1 MRTFE
6 FTVPTRV
13 LLGKEAEDQVAE
25 YISLYGSRVLVHFGG
40 SHIRNSGLLDKI
52 ERILATSGIYYEEL
66 GGVKPN
72 PRLSLVKEGIMKCR
86 EHKLDLILAIGGAS
100 VIDSAKA
107 IGIGVPYDG
116 DVWDFYEG
124 KAEIKESLP
133 VGVVLT
139 VAGAGSEAAEGAV
152 ITNEE
157 GWMKRS
163 VGSYFMRP
171 KFALLN
177 PLLTCSLSAYQ
188 TACGVSDT
196 LSHIMEYYFTAETH
210 TEVSDRMCEGVMNA
224 LIHNG
229 RLAVRSP
236 DNYDVRAEVMWAAV
250 IAQMGFLNCGRNGQ
264 WAAHEIEHEISAIY
278 DVPHGAGMSVV
289 FPAWMEHVKEELPER
304 FLEFAKRVWNIDEEE
319 SYGGQEAVIEQGIE
333 AYRNYLRELGLPLTF
348 GDLGISGNRIEEMAA
363 KAAGTKTL
371 GSSPKLNQDD
381 VIQILYACQ

>member
-52 ERILATSGIYYEEL
+52 ERRLATSGIYYEEL

-177 PLLTCSLSAYQ
+177 PLLTCSLSA
-188 TACGVSDT
+188 
-196 LSHIMEYYFTAETH
+196 
-210 TEVSDRMCEGVMNA
+210 
-224 LIHNG
+224 
-229 RLAVRSP
+229 
-236 DNYDVRAEVMWAAV
+236 
-250 IAQMGFLNCGRNGQ
+250 
-264 WAAHEIEHEISAIY
+264 
-278 DVPHGAGMSVV
+278 
-289 FPAWMEHVKEELPER
+289 
-304 FLEFAKRVWNIDEEE
+304 
-319 SYGGQEAVIEQGIE
+319 
-333 AYRNYLRELGLPLTF
+333 
-348 GDLGISGNRIEEMAA
+348 
-363 KAAGTKTL
+363 
-371 GSSPKLNQDD
+371 
-381 VIQILYACQ
+381 

>member
-13 LLGKEAEDQVAE
+13 LLGKDAEDQVAE

-40 SHIRNSGLLDKI
+40 RHVQNSGLLDKI
-52 ERILATSGIYYEEL
+52 EGLLETSGIYYEEL

-72 PRLSLVKEGIMKCR
+72 PRLSLVKEGIMRCR
-86 EHKLDLILAIGGAS
+86 EHKLDFILAVGGGS

-107 IGIGVPYDG
+107 IGIGVRYDG

-124 KAEIKESLP
+124 KAEVKESLP

-139 VAGAGSEAAEGAV
+139 VVGAGSEAAEGAV
-152 ITNEE
+152 ITKEE

-163 VGSYFMRP
+163 VGSCFMRP
-171 KFALLN
+171 RFALLN

-224 LIHNG
+224 LIQNG
-229 RLAVRSP
+229 RLAVSGP
-236 DNYDVRAEVMWAAV
+236 DNYDARAEVMWAAV

-289 FPAWMEHVKEELPER
+289 FPAWMEYVKDELPER
-304 FLEFAKRVWNIDEEE
+304 FLDFAKYVWKI
-319 SYGGQEAVIEQGIE
+319 QEAEFHGNQEAIIEKGIE
-333 AYRNYLRELGLPLTF
+333 AYRNYMRELGLPLTF
-348 GDLGISGNRIEEMAA
+348 EDLGISGNRIEEMAA
-363 KAAGTKTL
+363 KAAGTRKL
-371 GSSPKLNQDD
+371 GSSPELNQED
-381 VIQILYACQ
+381 VLQILYACL